1 MNTTDFIKI
10 DYEKHP
16 AYEFNAKPY
25 EVDLQKIAAFDR
37 GYRQLTSGEKVGGS
51 EFKSRCGLLATQ
63 RREIFDEM
71 RSHAADEFERLFLEE
86 LETATTVLLD
96 EDLDFYQGNGIPVST
111 QVPESEKLKAL
122 KSSRCFWGQLSD
134 ETTSKILA
142 TGAEAIGVLR
152 SRAAQKKHTREDLSF
167 NAGKVV
173 ATIAALLNREFA
185 AAGILDAVS
194 QYMGRKYKVGGLA
207 LEISVPGATW
217 WRNTL
222 EGIEQPKT
230 MYAHLDESIR
240 HPKSI
245 VYLSNVTAQ
254 NGPTSCNPGVYER
267 LDLNAL
273 QDLIG
278 RIINKVGIA
287 ENSPLKDYYGRAY
300 HQTMSSERFRR
311 HFMKLPPQLRFNS
324 HFGWDVI
331 AGSDAEKS
339 IADKEKTMLGGPGT
353 FIVFDGGRL
362 LHRGGLLMEGERI
375 VLQVIFIPV
384 PTVIQNILSLPGR
397 VIAKL
402 MRMLK

>member
-1 MNTTDFIKI
+1 MSTSNFITI
-10 DYEKHP
+10 EYEKHP
-16 AYEFNAKPY
+16 AFAFGIKPY
-25 EVDLQKIAAFDR
+25 AVDLQRIAAFDR
-37 GYRQLTSGEKVGGS
+37 GYRQLTSGS
-51 EFKSRCGLLATQ
+51 AEFKSGRELLEVQ
-63 RREIFDEM
+63 LGEIFSEM
-71 RSHAADEFERLFLEE
+71 RPQAEDEFERVFLDE
-86 LETATTVLLD
+86 LESVTRILLK
-96 EDLDFYQGNGIPVST
+96 EDMDFFQKVGIPVSAE
-111 QVPESEKLKAL
+111 VPGSDKLNLLKAD
-122 KSSRCFWGQLSD
+122 RCFFGQLSN
-134 ETTSKILA
+134 ETTAKILE
-142 TGAEAIGVLR
+142 TGAEAIDILR
-152 SRAAQKKHTREDLSF
+152 GRAAQKKHTREDLSF
-167 NAGKVV
+167 NSGREVTRLAG
-173 ATIAALLNREFA
+173 LLNEEFA
-185 AAGILDAVS
+185 ATGVLDTIS

-217 WRNTL
+217 WKNTL
-222 EGIEQPKT
+222 EGVASPKT

-245 VYLSNVTAQ
+245 VYLSNVKAQ
-254 NGPTSCNPGVYER
+254 NGPTSCNPGVYES
-267 LDLNAL
+267 LGLNAL

-278 RIINKVGIA
+278 RIINKVGMA

-331 AGSDAEKS
+331 AGSEAEKN
-339 IADKEKTMLGGPGT
+339 IADREKIMLGGPGT

-384 PTVIQNILSLPGR
+384 PTLMQNVLSLPGR

-402 MRMLK
+402 LRMLK